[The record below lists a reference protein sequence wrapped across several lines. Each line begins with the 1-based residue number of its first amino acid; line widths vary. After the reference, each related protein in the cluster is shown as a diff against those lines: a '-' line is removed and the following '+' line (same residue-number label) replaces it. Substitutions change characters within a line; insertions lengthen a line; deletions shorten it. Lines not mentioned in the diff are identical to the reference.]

1 MASHMWRQNT
11 VVHIMAHYGRAG
23 RGYFHG
29 TVNDPKL
36 DYWYRTCFGIDIKEG
51 LVTVA
56 LNGQIMD
63 SNRSVGNL
71 VENKPTSL
79 NKKVVLGKWNR
90 TSTGLI
96 EQYPW
101 SVTNLQI
108 FHWVPGLELGTLSG
122 NECLLAG
129 DYMSWDSMEWGASG
143 DDVSVVETENNDV
156 CREVEEGRYNLAL
169 PFGKTQDQA
178 LSTCHKLGHAWLT
191 SLDNQEQY
199 EQFIAWFD
207 RITNKTCKRIWTPY
221 SDKREEGVF
230 VNVDDGSPV
239 TFLPWAVGD
248 PNGGKIENGIAIN
261 IARYLQ
267 TRNK

>member
-1 MASHMWRQNT
+1 
-11 VVHIMAHYGRAG
+11 
-23 RGYFHG
+23 
-29 TVNDPKL
+29 
-36 DYWYRTCFGIDIKEG
+36 
-51 LVTVA
+51 
-56 LNGQIMD
+56 
-63 SNRSVGNL
+63 
-71 VENKPTSL
+71 
-79 NKKVVLGKWNR
+79 
-90 TSTGLI
+90 
-96 EQYPW
+96 
-101 SVTNLQI
+101 
-108 FHWVPGLELGTLSG
+108 
-122 NECLLAG
+122 
-129 DYMSWDSMEWGASG
+129 MSWDSMEWGASG

-169 PFGKTQDQA
+169 PFGKTQDQVI
-178 LSTCHKLGHAWLT
+178 STCHKLGHAWLT